1 MSKKFTKF
9 LSVVLCMAIL
19 STIGI
24 TAFAADS
31 TEKTLT
37 VNNPY
42 AEVIWEGE
50 NAWTGYKGSLH
61 THSTYSDASVTLKE
75 MVMEYYNQ
83 NFGFLGMADHSTT
96 GVEWNKA
103 PEEFWLYFY
112 QGLLGYSKEHL
123 TDEEFEAVTAGTY
136 PMPEGMERT
145 FGLACVTGANELNG
159 VTLTKGHVVGYGLPA
174 GVGTGHAGV
183 ENGHR
188 EAVEFAEENGGFSVI
203 AHPGD
208 WLESNKNMAEVY
220 NKDNIDYFAKIFL
233 DHESCLGM
241 EVFNENNNTTPY
253 DRNLWDN
260 ILMETLPYGR
270 TVWGYSNSDAHVLKN
285 VDSSFSV
292 YMMPENTMDNVIE
305 TMHNGAFFAVT
316 RKVHKN
322 QHLGPKETID
332 VINQRLP
339 YPMAT
344 NLVVE
349 GTKITMSVE
358 NANRVQW
365 VANGNIV
372 AQTAIDGTGTVTVD
386 LAELKGSEDFLYIRA
401 EIFGEG
407 GAALSQPFTIDN
419 GTEKLDY
426 EKDESLAAKAEYV
439 WYRFTSMRIFI
450 IIQELARIIKGK
462 LG

>member
-9 LSVVLCMAIL
+9 LSVVLSVVIL
-19 STIGI
+19 STMGI

-31 TEKTLT
+31 AEKTLT
-37 VNNPY
+37 ISNPY

-83 NFGFLGMADHSTT
+83 GFGFLGMADHSVT
-96 GVEWNKA
+96 GVEWNKT

-123 TDEEFEAVTAGTY
+123 TDEEFKGVTEGTY

-145 FGLACVTGANELNG
+145 FGMACVTGANELNG

-174 GVGTGHAGV
+174 GVGTGHAGL

-208 WLESNKNMAEVY
+208 WIDTKEGVY
-220 NKDNIDYFAKIFL
+220 NPEYIDYFAKIFL
-233 DHESCLGM
+233 DYDSCLGM
-241 EVFNENNNTTPY
+241 EVFNETNNATPW

-260 ILMETLPYGR
+260 VLMETLPYGR
-270 TVWGYSNSDAHVLKN
+270 MVWGYSNSDAHVLRN

-292 YMMPENTMDNVIE
+292 FMMPENTMDEVID
-305 TMHNGAFFAVT
+305 TMHSGAFFAVT
-316 RKVHKN
+316 RKVHAN
-322 QHLGPKETID
+322 QHLGPTETLD
-332 VINQRLP
+332 VIDQKLP

-349 GTKITMSVE
+349 GTTITMSVE

-365 VANGNIV
+365 IANGNVV
-372 AQTAIDGTGTVTVD
+372 AQDAVDGTGTVTVD

-407 GAALSQPFTIDN
+407 GCAASQPFAISN
-419 GTEKLDY
+419 GSEALEY
-426 EKDESLAAKAEYV
+426 EKDDSLLTKLEYY
-439 WYRFTSMRIFI
+439 WYRFTSLRIFVLF
-450 IIQELARIIKGK
+450 QELYRAIV
-462 LG
+462 